1 MNLNQPNRPILRDL
15 ALLAFAAALGWW
27 AHGANTA
34 VSADTLARYP
44 DELAFQFGGTGLEG
58 SLTLYSPSDHKLYV
72 YPAAAGNAHI
82 SCAYSLKLD
91 RAGMPIERTNCG
103 PGSLY

>member
-1 MNLNQPNRPILRDL
+1 MNLTQPNRPILRDL

-27 AHGANTA
+27 AHGANTT
-34 VSADTLARYP
+34 VRADTAHYP
-44 DELAFQFGGTGLEG
+44 DDLAFQFGGTGLEG
-58 SLTLYSPSDHKLYV
+58 SLSVYSPSDHKLYV
-72 YPAAAGNAHI
+72 YPAAAGNSHI

-91 RAGMPIERTNCG
+91 RPGFPIERSNCA